1 MNFFPI
7 YKGLEGATDKK
18 MLNSSLIGTLSCFA
32 IYSTTG
38 LLGYFSYGKDIQ
50 SSNFLMALIK

>member
-38 LLGYFSYGKDIQ
+38 LLGYFHMEMELHHQ
-50 SSNFLMALIK
+50 TF